1 MAKHRDRP
9 QSKNAR
15 RIAPKGTGKLDRGV
29 PRGETPKDRAKGPL
43 TAPSLAETW
52 ARLDREHQ
60 AAIAQ
65 LQRLRI
71 SPELDE
77 RSARGPVDT
86 IVEEGDA
93 AQSSERR
100 DMAFAQRERLAARIN
115 RLTAAL
121 ERLAAGR
128 YGRCEVCGREIE
140 PARLAAVP
148 EAATCRQ
155 CQERLERSGQEPAA

>member
-1 MAKHRDRP
+1 MAKHRRRP
-9 QSKNAR
+9 QPKNAR
-15 RIAPKGTGKLDRGV
+15 RTAPKGTGKLDRGAA
-29 PRGETPKDRAKGPL
+29 RGETPKDRAKEPL
-43 TAPSLAETW
+43 SLAETW

-60 AAIAQ
+60 AASAQ

-77 RSARGPVDT
+77 RLARGFDDT
-86 IVEEGDA
+86 VVEEGDA
-93 AQSSERR
+93 AQSSERQ
-100 DMAFAQRERLAARIN
+100 DMDFAQRERLAARIN

-140 PARLAAVP
+140 PPRLAAMP

>member
-1 MAKHRDRP
+1 MAKRRRPP

-15 RIAPKGTGKLDRGV
+15 RIALKGTSKPDWEV
-29 PRGETPKDRAKGPL
+29 PRGETPKGRAKGPL
-43 TAPSLAETW
+43 AAPSLAETS
-52 ARLDREHQ
+52 ARLNREHQ

-71 SPELDE
+71 SSELDE
-77 RSARGPVDT
+77 RATRRPDDT
-86 IVEEGDA
+86 VVEEGDA
-93 AQSSERR
+93 AQSSERQ
-100 DMAFAQRERLAARIN
+100 DMAFVQRERLAARIN

-121 ERLAAGR
+121 GRLATGL
-128 YGRCEVCGREIE
+128 YGQCEVCGREIE
-140 PARLAAVP
+140 PARLAAMP